1 MRRSYVVC
9 LLLSGATLV
18 GGPVGAQQKQD
29 EQAMMEAA
37 MKLAA
42 PGEYH
47 NYLKPLVGKWQ
58 TLGKFRMAPEAP
70 WMESK
75 GSGETEA
82 ILGGRFISSKYT
94 SPPMMGAPQPFE
106 GRGLIGYD
114 NQKKKYVS
122 TWVDN
127 MGTMI
132 MAAEGTSEDQGKTF
146 TFKSNFFDAMT
157 GKDSWMR
164 SVYKV
169 ESPDKYVLE
178 MYMPGPDGKEFLGM
192 TIDHTRVKTA
202 SR

>member
-9 LLLSGATLV
+9 LLLATLV

-47 NYLKPLVGKWQ
+47 NYLKPFVGKWQ

-82 ILGGRFISSKYT
+82 ILGGRFISST
-94 SPPMMGAPQPFE
+94 
-106 GRGLIGYD
+106 
-114 NQKKKYVS
+114 
-122 TWVDN
+122 
-127 MGTMI
+127 
-132 MAAEGTSEDQGKTF
+132 
-146 TFKSNFFDAMT
+146 
-157 GKDSWMR
+157 
-164 SVYKV
+164 
-169 ESPDKYVLE
+169 
-178 MYMPGPDGKEFLGM
+178 
-192 TIDHTRVKTA
+192 
-202 SR
+202 